1 MDMDMNIHWLQHVP
15 FEGLGSIEKW
25 AKNMG
30 HTLSCT
36 QLFAGDPLPHHDQ
49 FGVLVVMGGPMGISD
64 EREYPWLSGEK
75 SFIRAT
81 INSGKPV
88 LGICLGAQ
96 LIANV
101 LGARVFANT
110 QKEIGWFPVTRTD
123 YIPNGLSGLM
133 GVLPNNQTVFHW
145 HGDTF
150 DLPADAALLY
160 SSNVC
165 HNQAF
170 LYKDRVLA
178 LQFNLETTLESAIPL
193 IQNCRNELVPG
204 PSIQTEQE
212 IIDGIE
218 KFAGINGS
226 MDRILEYMTSL

>member
-1 MDMDMNIHWLQHVP
+1 MNIHWLQHVP

-25 AKNMG
+25 AGKMG

-36 QLFAGDPLPHHDQ
+36 RLFAGDPLPQHNQ
-49 FGVLVVMGGPMGISD
+49 FGMLVVMGGPMGIYD
-64 EREYPWLSGEK
+64 EKEYPWLITEK
-75 SFIRAT
+75 PFIRAA
-81 INSGKPV
+81 INAGMPV

-96 LIANV
+96 LIADV
-101 LGARVFANT
+101 LGARVSANT
-110 QKEIGWFPVTRTD
+110 QKEIGWFTVTRTD
-123 YIPNGLSGLM
+123 PIPDGLM
-133 GVLPNNQTVFHW
+133 GILPENQTVFHW

-150 DLPADAALLY
+150 DLPAGAVHLY

-165 HNQAF
+165 RNQAF

-178 LQFNLETTLESAIPL
+178 LQFHLETALESAIPL

-218 KFAGINGS
+218 KFAGINGT
-226 MDRILEYMTSL
+226 MDRILEYMASL